1 MGWREKGPR
10 KSSFQLSDWRVF
22 GQEPSEHAAPL
33 SPSGATAI
41 QHYLLHSALPTATLK
56 KATEEGRPGG
66 TAGGQWGLLP
76 PGFCVSSD
84 PALETDP

>member
-41 QHYLLHSALPTATLK
+41 QHYRQPLSRKLLRKVAQVELQEANGDCYLQ
-56 KATEEGRPGG
+56 A
-66 TAGGQWGLLP
+66 
-76 PGFCVSSD
+76 FV
-84 PALETDP
+84 